1 MQWEERT
8 IRIEGTGAV
17 GYKVYDAQ
25 GKLVMVANR
34 HAFTIPAQLDLS
46 QIKICVAGGD
56 GGEVEIYKDGKILP
70 AYDKPLSFDNPVG
83 LTVSTGTKILSVSTS
98 FATIA
103 CSMASIT
110 MLMSNRVLGQPS
122 RSRRIHLCRR

>member
-1 MQWEERT
+1 MGRT
-8 IRIEGTGAV
+8 YHRIEGTGAV

-56 GGEVEIYKDGKILP
+56 GGEVEIYKDEN
-70 AYDKPLSFDNPVG
+70 SSG
-83 LTVSTGTKILSVSTS
+83 LRQ
-98 FATIA
+98 
-103 CSMASIT
+103 IT
-110 MLMSNRVLGQPS
+110 LL
-122 RSRRIHLCRR
+122 